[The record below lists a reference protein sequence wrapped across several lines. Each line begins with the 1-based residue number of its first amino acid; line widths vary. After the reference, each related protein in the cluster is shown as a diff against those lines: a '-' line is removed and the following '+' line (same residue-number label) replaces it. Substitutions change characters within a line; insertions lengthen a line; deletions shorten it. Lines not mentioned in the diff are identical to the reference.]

1 MCSLL
6 RHLGGLHGLER
17 LLEQVQKVYRRG
29 GLLVNEQQN
38 LLVLESRMIELL
50 SRKFPAL
57 QFYGVDL
64 PGLCPHQFQ
73 QLLVQLDIHV
83 VQAKSL
89 CDWFATWL
97 EDFLA

>member
-1 MCSLL
+1 M
-6 RHLGGLHGLER
+6 
-17 LLEQVQKVYRRG
+17 
-29 GLLVNEQQN
+29 NEQRN

-57 QFYGVDL
+57 QFHGVDL
-64 PGLCPHQFQ
+64 PGLCPHLFQ
-73 QLLVQLDIHV
+73 QLPVQLDIHIF
-83 VQAKSL
+83 QAKPL